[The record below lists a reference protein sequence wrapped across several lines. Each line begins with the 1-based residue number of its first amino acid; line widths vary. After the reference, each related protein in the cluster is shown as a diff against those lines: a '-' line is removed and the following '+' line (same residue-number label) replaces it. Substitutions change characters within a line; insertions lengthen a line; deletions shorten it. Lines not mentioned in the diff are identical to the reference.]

1 VVKVRKASRHT
12 TTATPPGTAYFVTV
26 ERRGVSPLEVQL
38 LVRAPSK
45 QAAGE
50 LASSI
55 AERRRGGFFEA
66 TKVRRAAKKESA
78 FLPTAVDDADL

>member
-1 VVKVRKASRHT
+1 MHGDSKVPH
-12 TTATPPGTAYFVTV
+12 FVTV

-50 LASSI
+50 LASWI
-55 AERRRGGFFEA
+55 AERGRGGFFEA
-66 TKVRRAAKKESA
+66 TKVRWAAKKESA
-78 FLPTAVDDADL
+78 FPPTAFDDADL